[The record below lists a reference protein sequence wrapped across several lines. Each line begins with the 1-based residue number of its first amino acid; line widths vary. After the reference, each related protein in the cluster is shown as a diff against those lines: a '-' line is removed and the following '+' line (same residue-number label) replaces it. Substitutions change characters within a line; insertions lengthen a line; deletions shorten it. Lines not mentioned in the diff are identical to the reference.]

1 MEGVVV
7 VVSGSGDDRRYDDI
21 FLLLPHRIEINQRKE
36 FVTSDQNRKSYPIR
50 HSIDKK
56 NRNVYCRIT
65 WNCTLTTHRTT
76 KQQTVSS
83 TAGMR
88 LYWKWDVCD
97 EYI

>member
-50 HSIDKK
+50 HLIDKK
-56 NRNVYCRIT
+56 KSKCVLSYNMELYFDKYIEQQNS
-65 WNCTLTTHRTT
+65 
-76 KQQTVSS
+76 KQSVAQPV
-83 TAGMR
+83 
-88 LYWKWDVCD
+88 
-97 EYI
+97 